1 MLKVSK
7 PSFYFGYYRP
17 WDKNTNLYESWLDY
31 NRDNQRSDY
40 VSKMIVNGI
49 KGVNAEN
56 INHLKDINST
66 LGNGFQTLQSELQS
80 IDDSLTII
88 NSTLDEGFYDL
99 KQNQIKQIQLTVATN
114 IILSDIKTLISF
126 SDSEK
131 ERLESIRE
139 GLKFIANVQRDED
152 YYEDAFRCFNKAVE
166 LKPSDYF
173 SLFFLGYILTFSRN
187 HIDPIRA
194 IDFFKKSLKYSL
206 IDDNNDIKLLND
218 FYTKVENNLS
228 GIDLID
234 SSYLLISQCQYLI
247 GDFENALNY
256 SLKISEKSFL
266 KNFTYQLKYASR
278 FDDKNQITRITE
290 KIFDNNIDNY
300 EDVFTEIDVV
310 NNVFT
315 LNYFK
320 YKING
325 IKNSFINLKNKYEN
339 YDENFEIIF
348 DIKKVLPT
356 ANSIIEKKKLNDS
369 YTDSKIDSEISKQ
382 IEFEKFAEDTVSR
395 IENLYTD
402 YTNSRNEFRAKL
414 NEVSD
419 KKERLKKFELED
431 YWVKILVTYIILCV
445 LSLVYIFI
453 STDGAAKI
461 IANIIMT
468 IIAEVV
474 LFFILNF
481 LSLLILSI
489 IQKIFDSKID
499 STLKVE
505 KNLSSSAD
513 SIKTNLAKTI
523 KSEKDNFLYFFNNH
537 KNYQYSKKYLDRINK
552 IQV

>member
-1 MLKVSK
+1 MLQVSK

-17 WDKNTNLYESWLDY
+17 WNKNTNLYESWLDY

-49 KGVNAEN
+49 KDVNAEN

-131 ERLESIRE
+131 ERLESVRE

-173 SLFFLGYILTFSRN
+173 SLFFLGYIFTFSRN

-194 IDFFKKSLKYSL
+194 IEFFKKSLKYSL

-218 FYTKVENNLS
+218 FYAKVDNNLI
-228 GIDLID
+228 GINLID
-234 SSYLLISQCQYLI
+234 SSYLLVSQCQYLI
-247 GDFENALNY
+247 GDFENALTY
-256 SLKISEKSFL
+256 SLKITEKSFL
-266 KNFTYQLKYASR
+266 NNFTYQLKYASR
-278 FDDKNQITRITE
+278 LDDKNQITHIIE

-320 YKING
+320 SKING
-325 IKNSFINLKNKYEN
+325 INNSFFNLKNKYEN
-339 YDENFEIIF
+339 YDEDFEIIF
-348 DIKKVLPT
+348 DIKKLLPT
-356 ANSIIEKKKLNDS
+356 AKSIIEKKKLNDS

-382 IEFEKFAEDTVSR
+382 IEFEKFAEDTVNR
-395 IENLYTD
+395 IESLYTD

-419 KKERLKKFELED
+419 KKERLKKFDAED

-474 LFFILNF
+474 IFFIFNF
-481 LSLLILSI
+481 LSLSILSLI
-489 IQKIFDSKID
+489 EKIFDSKIN

-505 KNLSSSAD
+505 KNLSSSAGAL
-513 SIKTNLAKTI
+513 KTNLSKTI
-523 KSEKDNFLYFFNNH
+523 KSEIENLFYFINNYKSYH
-537 KNYQYSKKYLDRINK
+537 YSKRYFDRISK
-552 IQV
+552 IKV